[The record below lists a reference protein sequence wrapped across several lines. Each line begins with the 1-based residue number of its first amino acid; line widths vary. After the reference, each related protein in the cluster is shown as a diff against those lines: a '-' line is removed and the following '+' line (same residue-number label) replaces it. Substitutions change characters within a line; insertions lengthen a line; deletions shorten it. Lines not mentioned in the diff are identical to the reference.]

1 MILFQKLVKA
11 IPFITG
17 MLMLCD
23 VHSQQSFTIFGT
35 IKDQQDNQPIE
46 LVSVLSQKFSVVA
59 NTDVSGKYEIVLSA
73 GQNIIIQF
81 RRTGY
86 DHLDYEVAAQPAGSR
101 YELNI
106 NLKPVK
112 SDMEVVVTGQK
123 IDDAGYPGVCIAH
136 QVLKT
141 SYRHTLLQ
149 IRQKKS

>member
-1 MILFQKLVKA
+1 
-11 IPFITG
+11 
-17 MLMLCD
+17 MLCD

-101 YELNI
+101 YELKYNW
-106 NLKPVK
+106 
-112 SDMEVVVTGQK
+112 
-123 IDDAGYPGVCIAH
+123 
-136 QVLKT
+136 
-141 SYRHTLLQ
+141 
-149 IRQKKS
+149 